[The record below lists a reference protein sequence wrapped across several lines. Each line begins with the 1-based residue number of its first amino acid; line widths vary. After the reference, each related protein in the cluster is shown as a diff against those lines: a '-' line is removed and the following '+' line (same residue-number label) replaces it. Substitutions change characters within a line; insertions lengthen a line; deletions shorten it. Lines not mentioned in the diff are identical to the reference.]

1 MSFEISSRVSKR
13 KVGDVV
19 VINLKGRMGL
29 DREQFAVLRLVLDE
43 LEAGHKFFLIDLQ
56 EVEFIDSSGI
66 GELFAIIHKVKKE
79 EGTTRLLHLD
89 DEVGKV
95 LYMVQLHQMVETFNN
110 EKKAFASFG

>member
-19 VINLKGRMGL
+19 IITLKGRMGL
-29 DREQFAVLRLVLDE
+29 DREQFEVLRAVLDQLKD
-43 LEAGHKFFLIDLQ
+43 GHKLFLVDLQ

-79 EGTTRLLHLD
+79 GGTTRLLHLD

-95 LYMVQLHQMVETFNN
+95 LYMVQLHKMVETFSN

>member
-1 MSFEISSRVSKR
+1 MSFEFESRVSKR
-13 KVGDVV
+13 KAGEVV

-43 LEAGHKFFLIDLQ
+43 LEKGYKFFLLDLQ

-79 EGTTRLLHLD
+79 GGTIRLLHLD
-89 DEVGKV
+89 DDVGKV
-95 LYMVQLHQMVETFNN
+95 LYMVHLHQMAETFNN
-110 EKKAFASFG
+110 ERKAFASFG

>member
-1 MSFEISSRVSKR
+1 MSFDFESRVSKR

-19 VINLKGRMGL
+19 IVKLKGRMGL
-29 DREQFAVLRLVLDE
+29 DREQFAVLRKVIDE
-43 LEAGHKFFLIDLQ
+43 LHAGHKLFLIDLQ

-66 GELFAIIHKVKKE
+66 GELFAIIQKVKKE
-79 EGTTRLLHLD
+79 DGTTHLLHLD

-110 EKKAFASFG
+110 EKKAIASFG

>member
-29 DREQFAVLRLVLDE
+29 DREQFAVLRLVLDQ
-43 LEAGHKFFLIDLQ
+43 LEAGYKLFLIDLQ

-79 EGTTRLLHLD
+79 KGTTRLLHLD

-95 LYMVQLHQMVETFNN
+95 LYMVQLHQMVETFKN